1 MARTGYAST
10 PHLGSSVGSM
20 PAHHGS
26 ESFFVE
32 GEGLVGTQLGGRH
45 GNTPDPLTESEEPTA
60 SAPQQLAAGQA
71 PPFRFSRCGP
81 KGDPLGP
88 AVIKRLAIAMVEG
101 GGGQGDLPAGYTYLG
116 QFVDHD
122 LTFDRTDVAL
132 GEDVTPAELVQ
143 GRSPRLDLDSL
154 YGVGPSNP
162 ASAKF
167 YEADGLHLKVGTT
180 KKIGSDAAKKG
191 HDLPR
196 VDGERT
202 ALIPDPRNDENLIVA
217 QTHVAMLN
225 FHNRVVDDTSAPTT
239 AQHFRKARKQV
250 TLHYQWMLRHDY
262 LPRILDP
269 AVVDDVFTNG
279 RVLVEPDAAPTDV
292 PTMPLEFSV
301 AAFRLGHS
309 MVRDSY
315 NWNRRFPGTAG
326 SLFYMFDFS
335 GVGGSL
341 GGELKLLSNWLADWR
356 RMYDFTAGGHPEL
369 APPGGV
375 ANVNQAKRLDTLLTD
390 PLRNLPPGT
399 FNGPVTIPF
408 NDLRANL
415 AFRNLTRA
423 KMVRLATGPQMA
435 QKLANVGVTIAP
447 LTKAQLLDGSGGAVV
462 TGLSASQRDALA
474 ARAPLWFYV
483 LREAEL
489 NGGVMTGVGARIVA
503 ETFHRAMQ
511 GSSFSIVRSKNFVPD
526 LGRGSTFEMTDLL
539 LHAFGD
545 VKGLNPLGGA

>member
-1 MARTGYAST
+1 
-10 PHLGSSVGSM
+10 M
-20 PAHHGS
+20 PEHHGQ
-26 ESFFVE
+26 ETFFVV
-32 GEGLVGTQLGGRH
+32 GEGVVGTQLGGRQ
-45 GNTPDPLTESEEPTA
+45 GNVPDPVTESEDPA
-60 SAPQQLAAGQA
+60 APAAQPLAAGQA

-81 KGDPLGP
+81 RGETLGP
-88 AVIKRLAIAMVEG
+88 AVIKKLAVAMVAG
-101 GGGQGDLPAGYTYLG
+101 GGGQGDVPAGYTYVG

-122 LTFDRTDVAL
+122 LTFDRTEVAL

-154 YGVGPSNP
+154 YGVGPGNP

-167 YEADGLHLKVGTT
+167 YEADGLHLKTGNTI
-180 KKIGSDAAKKG
+180 KIGPDASKKG

-196 VDGERT
+196 VSGERT

-217 QTHVAMLN
+217 QTHLAMIR
-225 FHNRVVDDTSAPTT
+225 FHNKVVDDLASTPV
-239 AQHFRKARKQV
+239 AQRFRKARKRV

-262 LPRILDP
+262 LPRIVDP
-269 AVVDDVFTNG
+269 AVVDDVFTGG
-279 RVLVEPDAAPTDV
+279 RKLVEPDAEPTDV

-309 MVRDSY
+309 MIRDSY
-315 NWNRRFPGTAG
+315 NWNRRFPGQAG

-341 GGELKLLSNWLADWR
+341 GGELRLLSNWLADWR
-356 RMYDFTAGGHPEL
+356 RMFDFTAGGHAEL

-375 ANVNQAKRLDTLLTD
+375 GNVNLAKRIDTLLTD

-399 FNGPVTIPF
+399 FNGPANIPF
-408 NDLRANL
+408 NDPRANL

-423 KMVRLATGPQMA
+423 KMVKLATGPQMA
-435 QKLANVGVTIAP
+435 QKLNNVGVPVTP
-447 LTKAQLLDGSGGAVV
+447 LTKQQLLTGNGGAAV
-462 TGLSASQRDALA
+462 TGLTASQRDALA
-474 ARAPLWFYV
+474 DKAPLWFYI

-489 NGGVMTGVGARIVA
+489 NDGVLTGVGARIVA

-511 GSSFSIVRSKNFVPD
+511 GSTFSIVRSKNFVPD
-526 LGRGSTFEMTDLL
+526 LGRDSSTFEMTDLL

-545 VKGLNPLGGA
+545 VKGLNPLGGP

>member
-1 MARTGYAST
+1 
-10 PHLGSSVGSM
+10 
-20 PAHHGS
+20 
-26 ESFFVE
+26 
-32 GEGLVGTQLGGRH
+32 
-45 GNTPDPLTESEEPTA
+45 
-60 SAPQQLAAGQA
+60 
-71 PPFRFSRCGP
+71 
-81 KGDPLGP
+81 
-88 AVIKRLAIAMVEG
+88 
-101 GGGQGDLPAGYTYLG
+101 
-116 QFVDHD
+116 
-122 LTFDRTDVAL
+122 
-132 GEDVTPAELVQ
+132 
-143 GRSPRLDLDSL
+143 
-154 YGVGPSNP
+154 
-162 ASAKF
+162 
-167 YEADGLHLKVGTT
+167 
-180 KKIGSDAAKKG
+180 
-191 HDLPR
+191 
-196 VDGERT
+196 
-202 ALIPDPRNDENLIVA
+202 
-217 QTHVAMLN
+217 MLN

-462 TGLSASQRDALA
+462 TGLSASQKDALA
-474 ARAPLWFYV
+474 AKAPLWFYV